1 MNLIFHIIHIT
12 RYNPLQSFIEC
23 LLSAVFS
30 GTCMYMYIEVIQPVD
45 MLTHCNI
52 LHVTH
57 GYKSLAVHKVI

>member
-12 RYNPLQSFIEC
+12 RISIIEC
-23 LLSAVFS
+23 LLSAGFS